1 MAKTKQA
8 ENTATN
14 ETKVNETSAP
24 TTPVPTSEN
33 LTKLQAEYESAGIA
47 MQSEKFNSPA
57 WIDAKTKL
65 FTLESQIKTEEAK
78 IKSDLALAAIQEA
91 RNARVKMAD
100 DLVNAVLGA
109 VNIAV
114 SPEQAAQF
122 APQLEIVKNEL
133 LAKYAHSTPAKK
145 ATKTGESAGTKGATT
160 AAIRE
165 LIVPMYAGVTS
176 DMVAEV
182 GKNVRKEIIHTHGF
196 NDGTANAVILAY
208 EKELGLK
215 A

>member
-14 ETKVNETSAP
+14 ETKVETPTAP
-24 TTPVPTSEN
+24 AAPVITSEN

-100 DLVNAVLGA
+100 DLVAAVLSG
-109 VNIAV
+109 NDY
-114 SPEQAAQF
+114 STE
-122 APQLEIVKNEL
+122 LEIVKNEL

-176 DMVAEV
+176 DTVAEV

>member
-1 MAKTKQA
+1 MAKETKKA
-8 ENTATN
+8 EHTATN
-14 ETKVNETSAP
+14 ETKVTEPIAPSAP
-24 TTPVPTSEN
+24 VIMSET

-100 DLVNAVLGA
+100 DLVAAVLSGNDYSA
-109 VNIAV
+109 
-114 SPEQAAQF
+114 E
-122 APQLEIVKNEL
+122 LELVKNEL

-165 LIVPMYAGVTS
+165 LIVPMYAGVTADTVS
-176 DMVAEV
+176 EV